1 MQKKIDLVN
10 GPVLSSLTRLAV
22 PIMATSLIQ
31 MAYNMTDMI
40 WIGRIG
46 SSAVASVGAAGMYMW
61 LSNGLASLSKMGG
74 QVNTGYSLGSGSRKE
89 AAGYIAN
96 TLRFAAISG
105 IIFGIVCML
114 SATPLIGFFNL
125 NSPQVIADAKIY
137 LQITCGLVVFSFV
150 NQSFTGIF
158 TALGNS
164 KAAFLATTSG
174 LIVNIILDPVF
185 IFLFHMNIAGAAVA
199 TVLAQ
204 LYADHGCCCC
214 NRNRTG
220 DRNPDISYIYKERY
234 SNFPGSTFL
243 RKTEPALSYFY
254 YKDWPSDFHPEYA
267 VYRHFHDYCKTGCR
281 LWRCGC
287 CCAESWFTD

>member
-1 MQKKIDLVN
+1 MKKNIDMLH
-10 GPVLSSLTRLAV
+10 GPVLPALTKLAL

-31 MAYNMTDMI
+31 MAYNLTDMI
-40 WIGRIG
+40 WIGRLG
-46 SSAVASVGAAGMYMW
+46 SNAVAAVGAAGMYMW

-174 LIVNIILDPVF
+174 LIVNIILDPVL
-185 IFLFHMNIAGAAVA
+185 IFGLVTISG
-199 TVLAQ
+199 
-204 LYADHGCCCC
+204 YADHGCCCC

-220 DRNPDISYIYKERY
+220 DRNPDISYICKERY

-243 RKTEPALSYFY
+243 RKTEHALSYFY

-267 VYRHFHDYCKTGCR
+267 VYRHFHDYRKTGCR

>member
-1 MQKKIDLVN
+1 MKKNIDMLH
-10 GPVLSSLTRLAV
+10 GPVLPALTKLAL

-31 MAYNMTDMI
+31 MAYNLTDMI
-40 WIGRIG
+40 WIGRLG
-46 SSAVASVGAAGMYMW
+46 SNAVAAVGAAGMYMW

-174 LIVNIILDPVF
+174 LIVNIILDPVL
-185 IFLFHMNIAGAAVA
+185 IFGLGPFPAMRIMGAAVA
-199 TVLAQ
+199 TVIAQ
-204 LYADHGCCCC
+204 AIVTLTFLIFTRKDTLIFPEVHFFGRPNLHYLTSIIKIGLPTSIQSRLLLCRKLVH
-214 NRNRTG
+214 RL
-220 DRNPDISYIYKERY
+220 NP
-234 SNFPGSTFL
+234 FPG
-243 RKTEPALSYFY
+243 
-254 YKDWPSDFHPEYA
+254 
-267 VYRHFHDYCKTGCR
+267 
-281 LWRCGC
+281 
-287 CCAESWFTD
+287 